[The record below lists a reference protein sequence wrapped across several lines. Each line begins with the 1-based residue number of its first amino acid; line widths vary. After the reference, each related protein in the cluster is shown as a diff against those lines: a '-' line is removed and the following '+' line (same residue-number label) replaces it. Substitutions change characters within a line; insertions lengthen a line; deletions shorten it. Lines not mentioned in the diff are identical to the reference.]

1 LNIEKGMIFKN
12 YNELCE
18 FMNWNK
24 ARGNTKIAKL
34 KELTSMCDWKR
45 EGNKIIINSV
55 YINKKEIVDNR
66 SKNNKYIDEIE
77 TILLYLLNNK
87 KNNEMF
93 ISKAKL
99 YKALGIF
106 NKNIDDLY
114 YKKVKDI
121 ADDLLVDYLTIR
133 SFKISSKSEA
143 NKIIN
148 RALKRIEKRKKI
160 KFMEGKILI
169 EKSGAKRLATEHELF
184 LFRKIEREVIKSLG
198 CSSFAQVELKNLTN
212 KYRNKVEEALL
223 KSDIKEIL
231 FSFEGYYIKS
241 NCSKLEIG
249 INKSNKEMSV
259 KKINE
264 LFYKR
269 LVATSNVRHK
279 SAKKKAV
286 SKIEF
291 GQPIFLFEASERYLE
306 DYNTL
311 IETYVVL

>member
-1 LNIEKGMIFKN
+1 MNIEKGMIFKN

-121 ADDLLVDYLTIR
+121 ADICWLT
-133 SFKISSKSEA
+133 
-143 NKIIN
+143 
-148 RALKRIEKRKKI
+148 
-160 KFMEGKILI
+160 
-169 EKSGAKRLATEHELF
+169 T
-184 LFRKIEREVIKSLG
+184 
-198 CSSFAQVELKNLTN
+198 
-212 KYRNKVEEALL
+212 
-223 KSDIKEIL
+223 
-231 FSFEGYYIKS
+231 
-241 NCSKLEIG
+241 
-249 INKSNKEMSV
+249 
-259 KKINE
+259 
-264 LFYKR
+264 
-269 LVATSNVRHK
+269 
-279 SAKKKAV
+279 
-286 SKIEF
+286 
-291 GQPIFLFEASERYLE
+291 
-306 DYNTL
+306 
-311 IETYVVL
+311 